1 MAILTPI
8 QNQVLNQIKKSPF
21 LKNNF
26 YFTGGTV
33 LSEFYLQ
40 HRYSNDLDFFSENKF
55 DFALV
60 FQEINL

>member
-8 QNQVLNQIKKSPF
+8 QKQVLNQIKKSAF
-21 LKNNF
+21 LRNNF

-40 HRYSNDLDFFSENKF
+40 HRYSDNLDFFSENKF
-55 DFALV
+55 DFNLV
-60 FQEINL
+60 LHG